1 MGQQLYELKT
11 RFYKKQGR
19 REALLNFH
27 GGENM
32 EEIMRLTRKLQ
43 KIKGDDPISRTKK
56 AALMRAIFEL
66 QQKMGIS

>member
-1 MGQQLYELKT
+1 
-11 RFYKKQGR
+11 
-19 REALLNFH
+19 
-27 GGENM
+27 M